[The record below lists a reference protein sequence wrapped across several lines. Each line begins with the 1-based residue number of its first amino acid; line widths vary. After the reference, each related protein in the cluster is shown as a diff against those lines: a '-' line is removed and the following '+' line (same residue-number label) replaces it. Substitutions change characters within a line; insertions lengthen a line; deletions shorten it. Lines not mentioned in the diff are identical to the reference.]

1 MLIITVPL
9 FSYIYGSHLTIKVVL
24 HSEKK
29 VDECLHNASLIY
41 LIFLWVHF
49 MFYVNTFANL
59 IFTVVPILHLREVAI
74 IVLAEDQN
82 SKPNTLKTKA
92 STLCM
97 QACRVIAKE
106 EALSRGRVLKQFS
119 NSGQVASV
127 YQ

>member
-1 MLIITVPL
+1 
-9 FSYIYGSHLTIKVVL
+9 
-24 HSEKK
+24 
-29 VDECLHNASLIY
+29 
-41 LIFLWVHF
+41 

-127 YQ
+127 YQQ